1 MVRTCPC
8 HGHGRGSTPRRIVL
22 ISKHFVAESKNPN
35 YNIDMNIFVTDPCP
49 IQSALNLPDKHIVK
63 MPLETCQMLAIIYS
77 DWYYGIGKLHKKDGT
92 PYRTA
97 HGAFRKH
104 PCTIWAAENQYNLA
118 WLIAHGYALCA
129 EYHSRYD
136 KVHTCY
142 SAICEAADIYDR
154 TFDEKCGDAYHKVT
168 DFTRAMPDHI
178 KFDTTIDTITAYKQ
192 YLNTKPWLATNYL
205 RIPSRKPSFIITT
218 MTTTPN
224 KSDLPVYDFSTTPEQ
239 RANEQAAIDQ
249 AIKDAEAAMKAPAAS
264 RKQDAPAVA
273 KMKAKKLV
281 PAKAKGSKSGRV
293 VGISA
298 DENKMLQSLLQTVQ
312 NDSNYATIS
321 SSEAFSKLQ
330 ARYNK
335 N

>member
-1 MVRTCPC
+1 
-8 HGHGRGSTPRRIVL
+8 
-22 ISKHFVAESKNPN
+22 
-35 YNIDMNIFVTDPCP
+35 MNIFVTDHCP
-49 IQSALNLPDKHIVK
+49 IQSARNLPDKHIVK

-77 DWYYGIGKLHKKDGT
+77 DWYYGVGKLYKQDGT
-92 PYRTA
+92 AYRTA
-97 HGAFRKH
+97 HGAFRSH
-104 PCTIWAAENQYNLA
+104 PCTIWAAANQYNLS
-118 WLIAHGYALCA
+118 WLIVHGFALCT
-129 EYHSRYD
+129 EYTERYG

-142 SAICEAADIYDR
+142 DVLLQAADIYNKC
-154 TFDEKCGDAYHKVT
+154 FDESWSTAYHKVT
-168 DFTRAMPDHI
+168 EFTRAMPEDI
-178 KFDTTIDTITAYKQ
+178 KYDTTIDTIEAYKR

-239 RANEQAAIDQ
+239 RANEQAAIDK
-249 AIKDAEAAMKAPAAS
+249 AIKDAEAAMKAPAAK
-264 RKQDAPAVA
+264 RQDAPAVA

-298 DENKMLQSLLQTVQ
+298 DENKFLQQLLLDIIADHSYDEFIEK
-312 NDSNYATIS
+312 NKAAYD
-321 SSEAFSKLQ
+321 KLVS
-330 ARYNK
+330 RYNK